1 VIQEEKEQ
9 YNGKNIEAG
18 VEEFWQ
24 SSDAYRLTRN
34 LRRGNKKFYFVDGP
48 PYTTGRIHLGTAWNK
63 IIKDSVLRYRSMNGY
78 DLKDTPGWDMHGLPI
93 EVKVEGILGFK
104 TKKDI
109 EQFGVARFTE
119 ECKKF
124 AIDNMHQMT
133 GQFKRLGVWMDW
145 DDPYMTLKSEYIE
158 AAWWAM
164 KQAYEKHLLERGLRN
179 VNWCPRCETAIA
191 DSEVEYWDR
200 TDDSIYVKFPL
211 KGQEGFLVIWTTTP
225 WTIPANMAVAANKE
239 FTYAMVEALPASVLE
254 QASLE
259 AGLDFTTLVDHH
271 SDGKPKPMRYAD
283 KVAKMKEAIGEEKLK
298 ELHAKHGEKMI
309 MAVDLIEGVMK
320 MGHYADYH
328 VLWTKVGQ
336 ELKGTQYVHPLA
348 DLIPCQEQT
357 EHKVYLAD
365 FVAGEN
371 TGLVHIAPGHG
382 LDDFEL
388 GLKEGI
394 PAYCPVKENG
404 HYDDTV
410 GKYAGMEIREA
421 NHVILDDLRARGL
434 LLGATEITH
443 RYGHCWRCKTP
454 IIFLTTDQWFIA
466 ISRMKDDMLA
476 EVKRVN
482 WYPEWAGSARFFD
495 WVSGARDWCI
505 SRQRYW
511 GIPIPIWKCEKCGSL
526 NVIGTKDELERECG
540 REVPDLHRPFVD
552 EIRLECECG
561 GSMKRVEDIFDVWFD
576 SAVASWATLH
586 FPSRKDEMD
595 WFPADFIVE
604 GHDQTR
610 GWFYSQLGAGMVGF
624 GKAPYNSVCMH
635 GFTLDEQGRK
645 MSKSLGNVVAPEE
658 VVDKFGA
665 DSLRLYVLSQ
675 SAPWEDLSFSWE
687 ECGNVNRSLNIFW
700 NVYRFPLPY
709 MVLDKFDPAK
719 VTFESVK
726 DHLRVEDRWILSRL
740 QAVIKEVDAGMANYE
755 LQKSTRALITF
766 ILDDLSRWYV
776 QLVRERTWV
785 EGDDPDKLAAY
796 RVLYDVLGT
805 TVRLMAPYTPYVSE
819 RMYQNLVRKV
829 DPSSPL
835 SADSPLSVHMC
846 DWPIVNEGLLDERL
860 NKDMDIARKIVEASS
875 NARQKAKRKLRW
887 PVRKIVVAADAAD
900 VVTAVKDLAGVIK
913 EQTNSKEVV
922 LLAPGEANVE
932 LGVEVVPN
940 PKAIGPVFKGN
951 AGKVI
956 AELKAASGREM
967 RQALAKDG
975 KYTIELSVGPVAV
988 TPEIVGFRDVI
999 PEHLA
1004 VADFQGGKVYVDVEL
1019 TPELEAEGYTRELIR
1034 RIQEM
1039 RKLMNLNVEDRIK
1052 AEVYVGDA
1060 KVLDLLKTMKDYTA
1074 SEVRANVLD
1083 LKDTKEVSGFVR
1095 DWDVEGTPVTI
1106 GLEKV

>member
-9 YNGKNIEAG
+9 YSGRVLEAG

-24 SSDAYRLTRN
+24 SSNAYKLTRQQ
-34 LRRGNKKFYFVDGP
+34 RRGNKKFYFVDGP

-78 DLKDTPGWDMHGLPI
+78 DLMDRPGWDMHGLPI
-93 EVKVEGILGFK
+93 EVKVESILGFK
-104 TKKDI
+104 NKKDI
-109 EQFGVARFTE
+109 EEFGVARFTE

-124 AIDNMHQMT
+124 AIDNMQQMT

-145 DDPYMTLKSEYIE
+145 DDPYMTLKNEYIE
-158 AAWWAM
+158 AAWWAI
-164 KQAYEKHLLERGLRN
+164 KQAYDKHLLERGLRN

-191 DSEVEYWDR
+191 DSEVEYADR
-200 TDDSIYVKFPL
+200 KDDSIYVKFPL
-211 KGQEGFLVIWTTTP
+211 KGEEGFLVIWTTTP

-239 FTYAMVEALPASVLE
+239 FTYAMVEALPAAILE

-271 SDGKPKPMRYAD
+271 SDGKPKPMRYSD
-283 KVAKMKEAIGEEKLK
+283 KVAKMREAIGEEKLK

-328 VLWTKVGQ
+328 VVWTKVGT
-336 ELKGTQYVHPLA
+336 ELKGTQYTHPLA
-348 DLIPCQEQT
+348 DLISCQKET

-394 PAYCPVKENG
+394 RAYCPVKENG

-410 GKYAGMEIREA
+410 GKYAGMDVREA
-421 NHVILDDLRARGL
+421 NHVILEDLRSRGL

-443 RYGHCWRCKTP
+443 RYGHCWRCKTG

-466 ISRMKDDMLA
+466 VSRMKEDMLA

-482 WYPEWAGSARFFD
+482 WYPDWAGSARFFD

-511 GIPIPIWKCEKCGSL
+511 GIPIPIWKCEKCGGL
-526 NVIGTKDELERECG
+526 NVIGTKAELERECG
-540 REVPDLHRPFVD
+540 HAVDDLHRPFVD
-552 EIRLECECG
+552 DIKLECECG
-561 GSMKRVEDIFDVWFD
+561 GKMKRVGDIFDVWFD
-576 SAVASWATLH
+576 SAVASWATLR
-586 FPSRKDEMD
+586 FPSRTDLME
-595 WFPADFIVE
+595 WWPADFIVE

-624 GKAPYNSVCMH
+624 GQAPYNGVCMH

-658 VVDKFGA
+658 VVDKLGA

-719 VTFESVK
+719 VTFESIK
-726 DHLRVEDRWILSRL
+726 GSLRVEDRWILSRL
-740 QAVIKEVDAGMANYE
+740 QAVIKDVDAGMANYE
-755 LQKSTRALITF
+755 LHKATRALITF
-766 ILDDLSRWYV
+766 VLDDLSRWYV

-785 EGDDPDKLAAY
+785 EADDPDKLAAY
-796 RVLYDVLGT
+796 RVLYDVLST
-805 TVRLMAPYTPYVSE
+805 TIRLMAPYTPYMAE
-819 RMYQNLVRKV
+819 RMYQNLVRNV
-829 DPSSPL
+829 AP
-835 SADSPLSVHMC
+835 DSPVSVHMC
-846 DWPIVNEGLLDERL
+846 DWPTVNESLLDERL

-887 PVRKIVVAADAAD
+887 PVSKIVVAAETGD
-900 VVTAVKDLAGVIK
+900 VVTAVKDLTGVIK
-913 EQTNSKEVV
+913 EQTNAKDIV
-922 LLAPGEANVE
+922 LLAPGEAYAE
-932 LGVEVVPN
+932 LGVEVMPN
-940 PKAIGPVFKGN
+940 PKAIGPMFKGN

-956 AELKAASGREM
+956 AELKAADGREM
-967 RQALAKDG
+967 RKALAADG
-975 KYTIELSVGPVAV
+975 KYTLELSVGPVEV

-1004 VADFQGGKVYVDVEL
+1004 IADFSGGKVYVDVEL
-1019 TPELEAEGYTRELIR
+1019 TPALEAEGYTRELIR

-1039 RKLMNLNVEDRIK
+1039 RKEMNLNVEDRIRV
-1052 AEVYVGDA
+1052 AAWIGDP
-1060 KVLDLLKTMKDYTA
+1060 KVKDLLASMKDTAA
-1074 SEVRANVLD
+1074 SEVRAVTLE
-1083 LKDTKEVSGFVR
+1083 LKDTKEEVSGYLK

-1106 GLEKV
+1106 GIEKA

>member
-1 VIQEEKEQ
+1 MIQEEKEQ
-9 YNGKNIEAG
+9 YNGKAIEAG
-18 VEEFWQ
+18 VEAFWQ
-24 SSDAYRLTRN
+24 SSDAYRLTRQ
-34 LRRGNKKFYFVDGP
+34 LRRGGKRFFFVDGP

-78 DLKDTPGWDMHGLPI
+78 DLKDRAGWDMHGLPI
-93 EVKVEGILGFK
+93 EVKVESIKGFK

-109 EQFGVARFTE
+109 EEFGVANFTK
-119 ECKKF
+119 ECEQF
-124 AIDNMHQMT
+124 AITNMREMT

-145 DDPYMTLKSEYIE
+145 DDPYMTLKPEYME
-158 AAWWAM
+158 AAWWAI
-164 KQAYEKHLLERGLRN
+164 KQAYERHLLERGLRN

-211 KGQEGFLVIWTTTP
+211 KDGPGFLVIWTTTP
-225 WTIPANMAVAANKE
+225 WTIPANMAVAANKA
-239 FTYAMVEALPASVLE
+239 FTYAMVCALPEAVLE
-254 QASLE
+254 RASLD
-259 AGLDFTTLVDHH
+259 AGLNPATLVDHH
-271 SDGKPKPMRYAD
+271 ADGRPKPMRFAD
-283 KVAKMKEAIGEEKLK
+283 KVAIIKAAVGEKRMKELYAE
-298 ELHAKHGEKMI
+298 HGERLI

-320 MGHYADYH
+320 MGHYADHY
-328 VLWTKVGQ
+328 VLWTKVGE
-336 ELKGTQYVHPLA
+336 ELKGLQYVHPLA
-348 DLIPCQEQT
+348 DLIPCQKET
-357 EHKVYLAD
+357 EHRVYLAD

-404 HYDDTV
+404 HFDDTV
-410 GKYAGMEIREA
+410 GAYAGMDIREA
-421 NHVILDDLRARGL
+421 NPKIIADLRARGL
-434 LLGATEITH
+434 LVGATEITH

-476 EVKRVN
+476 EVRRVR
-482 WYPEWAGSARFFD
+482 WFPDWAGSARFFD

-526 NVIGTKDELERECG
+526 NVIGSREELERECG
-540 REVPDLHRPFVD
+540 RPVPDLHRPFVD
-552 EIRLECECG
+552 EITLECECG
-561 GSMKRVEDIFDVWFD
+561 GTMRRVEDIFDVWFD
-576 SAVASWATLH
+576 SAVASWATLR
-586 FPSRKDEMD
+586 FPSRTDEMA
-595 WFPADFIVE
+595 WWPADFIVE

-665 DSLRLYVLSQ
+665 DALRLYVLSQ

-687 ECGNVNRSLNIFW
+687 ECGNVYRALNIFW

-709 MVLDKFDPAK
+709 MVLDRFDPAK
-719 VTFESVK
+719 VTFASVAPA
-726 DHLRVEDRWILSRL
+726 LRAEDRWILSRL
-740 QAVIKEVDAGMANYE
+740 QAVIKDVDAGMANYE
-755 LQKSTRALITF
+755 LQKSTRALIGF
-766 ILDDLSRWYV
+766 VLDDLSRWYV

-785 EGDDPDKLAAY
+785 EADDPDKLAAY

-805 TVRLMAPYTPYVSE
+805 TVRLMAPFTPFVAE
-819 RMYQNLVRKV
+819 RMYQNLVRNTA
-829 DPSSPL
+829 P
-835 SADSPLSVHMC
+835 DSPLSVHMC
-846 DWPIVNEGLLDERL
+846 DWPQADESLLDARL
-860 NKDMDIARKIVEASS
+860 NEDMDIARRIVEASS

-887 PVRKIVVAADAAD
+887 PVRKVVVAAEAPE
-900 VVTAVKDLAGVIK
+900 VGTAVKDLTGVIK
-913 EQTNSKEVV
+913 DQTNAKEIV
-922 LLAPGEANVE
+922 LLAPGESFAE

-940 PKAIGPVFKGN
+940 PKAIGPAFKGN

-956 AELKAASGREM
+956 AGLKALDGRDM
-967 RQALAKDG
+967 RAALEKDG
-975 KYTIELSVGPVAV
+975 RYTAALPVGPVEV
-988 TPEIVGFRDVI
+988 TPEMVGFRDVV

-1004 VADFQGGKVYVDVEL
+1004 VADFPGGKVYVDVAL
-1019 TPELEAEGYTRELIR
+1019 SPELEAEGYTRELIR
-1034 RIQEM
+1034 RVQEM
-1039 RKLMNLNVEDRIK
+1039 RKEMSLNVEDRIK
-1052 AEVYVGDA
+1052 VDVYAGDP
-1060 KVLDLLKTMKDYTA
+1060 KVRDLLMSMKDYAA
-1074 SEVRANVLD
+1074 SEVRADALAF
-1083 LKDTKEVSGFVR
+1083 KDKKEEVSGFAR
-1095 DWDVEGTPVTI
+1095 DWDVEGTPVSI
-1106 GLEKV
+1106 GLAKV

>member
-9 YNGKNIEAG
+9 YSGKSIEAG
-18 VEEFWQ
+18 IEEFWQ
-24 SSDAYRLTRN
+24 SSDAYALTRR

-93 EVKVEGILGFK
+93 EVKVESILGFK

-109 EQFGVARFTE
+109 EEYGVARFTE

-124 AIDNMHQMT
+124 ALDNMRQMT
-133 GQFKRLGVWMDW
+133 AQFKRLGVWMDW
-145 DDPYMTLKSEYIE
+145 DDPYMTLKNEYIE
-158 AAWWAM
+158 AAWWTIQ
-164 KQAYEKHLLERGLRN
+164 QAYQKHLLERGLRN

-191 DSEVEYWDR
+191 DSEVEYADR

-211 KGQEGFLVIWTTTP
+211 KDEQGFLVIWTTTP

-239 FTYAMVEALPASVLE
+239 FTYAMVEALPAAVLE

-259 AGLDFTTLVDHH
+259 AGLDPAKLVDHH
-271 SDGKPKPMRYAD
+271 SDGKPKPMRYTD
-283 KVAKMKEAIGEEKLK
+283 KVAKMKEAVGEQRLK
-298 ELHAKHGEKMI
+298 ELHAKHSERLI

-320 MGHYADYH
+320 TGRYADYH
-328 VLWTKVGQ
+328 VLWTKVGA
-336 ELKGTQYVHPLA
+336 ELKGTAYVHPLA
-348 DLIPCQEQT
+348 DLIPRQKDT
-357 EHKVYLAD
+357 AHKVYTAD

-382 LDDFEL
+382 FDDFEL
-388 GLKEGI
+388 GQKEGI
-394 PAYCPVKENG
+394 PAYCPVKANG
-404 HYDDTV
+404 HYDDTA

-421 NHVILDDLRARGL
+421 NHVIMDDLRERGL

-454 IIFLTTDQWFIA
+454 IIFLTTEQWFIA
-466 ISRMKDDMLA
+466 VSRMKEDMLA
-476 EVKRVN
+476 EVKRVQ
-482 WYPEWAGSARFFD
+482 WYPDWAGSARFFD

-511 GIPIPIWKCEKCGSL
+511 GIPIPIWKCQKCGGM
-526 NVIGTKDELERECG
+526 NVIGTRAELERECG
-540 REVPDLHRPFVD
+540 KEVPDLHRPFVD
-552 EIRLECECG
+552 EIEIECECG
-561 GSMKRVEDIFDVWFD
+561 GKMRRVEDIFDVWFD

-586 FPSRKDEMD
+586 FPSRMDEMD
-595 WFPADFIVE
+595 WWPADFIVE

-624 GKAPYNSVCMH
+624 GKAPYNGVCMH

-658 VVDKFGA
+658 VVDKLGA

-719 VTFESVK
+719 VTFDSVK
-726 DHLRVEDRWILSRL
+726 GSLRVEDRWILSRL
-740 QAVIKEVDAGMANYE
+740 QAVIKDVDAGMANYE
-755 LQKSTRALITF
+755 LQKSTRALISF

-785 EGDDPDKLAAY
+785 EADDPDKLAAY

-805 TVRLMAPYTPYVSE
+805 TIRLMAPFTPYVAE
-819 RMYQNLVRKV
+819 RMYQNLVRKTDV
-829 DPSSPL
+829 
-835 SADSPLSVHMC
+835 DSPASVHMC
-846 DWPIVNEGLLDERL
+846 DWPAVNEALLDERL

-887 PVRKIVVAADAAD
+887 PVRKIVVAAETGDA
-900 VVTAVKDLAGVIK
+900 VTAVKDLTGVIK
-913 EQTNSKEVV
+913 EQTNAKEIV
-922 LLAPGEANVE
+922 LMAPGETYAE

-940 PKAIGPVFKGN
+940 PKTIGPLFKGD

-956 AELKAASGREM
+956 SELKAANGREM
-967 RQALAKDG
+967 WNALEKDG
-975 KYTIELSVGPVAV
+975 KYTIEMSVGTVEV
-988 TPEIVGFRDVI
+988 TPEIVSFRDVI

-1004 VADFQGGKVYVDVEL
+1004 IADFPGGKVYVDVEL

-1034 RIQEM
+1034 RIQDM
-1039 RKLMNLNVEDRIK
+1039 RKEMNLNVEDRI
-1052 AEVYVGDA
+1052 VVQVFVGDT
-1060 KVLDLLKTMKDYTA
+1060 KVRDLLLGMKGFTA
-1074 SEVRANVLD
+1074 SEVRASSLELTGEKPVGGHV
-1083 LKDTKEVSGFVR
+1083 K

-1106 GLEKV
+1106 GIEKA